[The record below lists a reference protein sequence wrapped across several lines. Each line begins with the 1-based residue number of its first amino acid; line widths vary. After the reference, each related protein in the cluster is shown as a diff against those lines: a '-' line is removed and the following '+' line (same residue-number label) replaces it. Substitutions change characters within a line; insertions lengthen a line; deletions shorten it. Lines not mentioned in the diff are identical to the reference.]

1 MSPLRT
7 LREKM
12 MKRVL
17 LTTYPHAFLH
27 RGGGERE
34 IHLLREALNLDSVQA
49 DIYGPS
55 SHPLH
60 TYQDIIHFSMMGGS
74 ELLLNEINKTGGQRM
89 ILWPN
94 LWFVEEPDTRHLES
108 LTSFLNNFDAVV
120 FKSKAEE
127 VHFRSYFDLAGKD
140 VIRISPLVSPRFSQ
154 KDISTVFRESYG
166 LRRYALWTGIIEPQK
181 NQLQAVKAFSGL
193 DIDMVFSGDVR
204 DEAYVREC
212 KKHAAPNIHFIHS
225 MPFGSELHLSALAY
239 CSLYVELPMD
249 FPGTSAIEAQA
260 LGCRLLLTRS
270 SWTEEMLSEFALL
283 ADPENIEGIRAKAIN
298 LLTQPEVQLPCP
310 KVVEMTDVILPLVE
324 YLQHS
329 NAFTQS

>member
-1 MSPLRT
+1 
-7 LREKM
+7 M

-34 IHLLREALNLDSVQA
+34 ILLLREALNLDSIQA

-74 ELLLNEINKTGGQRM
+74 DLLLEEINKTGGQRM

-94 LWFVEEPDTRHLES
+94 LWFIEQPDPLHLKN
-108 LTSFLNNFDAVV
+108 LAGFLSNFDAVV
-120 FKSKAEE
+120 FKSKSEE
-127 VHFRSYFDLAGKD
+127 AHFRTYFDLNGKD
-140 VIRISPLVSPRFSQ
+140 VIRISPLVSPRFVHREISQ
-154 KDISTVFRESYG
+154 VFRESYG
-166 LRRYALWTGIIEPQK
+166 LDRYALWTGIIEPQK
-181 NQLQAVKAFSGL
+181 NQLSAVKAFSGL

-204 DEAYVREC
+204 DEAYAREC
-212 KKHAAPNIHFIHS
+212 RKQAASNIHFIHS

-249 FPGTSAIEAQA
+249 FPGTSAIEAQT
-260 LGCRLLLTRS
+260 LGCRLLLARS
-270 SWTEEMLSEFALL
+270 TWTEEMFSESALL
-283 ADPENIEGIRAKAIN
+283 ADPFNGDEIRAEAMK
-298 LLTQPEVQLPCP
+298 LLNQPDVRLHCS
-310 KVVEMTDVILPLVE
+310 KIAGMTDVILPLVD
-324 YLQHS
+324 YLQDSHS
-329 NAFTQS
+329 TTQY